1 MARRRLGQHFLRDP
15 SVRERIIRLA
25 ALSSE
30 DTVLE
35 VGAGKG
41 ILTRALAKR
50 AGRVVALE
58 IDKALADSL
67 RRTFS
72 KEPRVE
78 VLNENALTFDPRSLG
93 PGLKVV
99 SNLPYYAA
107 SAIILHLLSYRSSIA
122 DMVLMVQKEVAERI
136 TAGPGGKD
144 YGSLSLTI
152 QYWAD
157 AGLCFA
163 VPARAFRPA
172 PKVESAVLRITPL
185 PEPRVRV
192 RDEGFFF
199 RMVRATFA
207 HRRKTLLNNLKHFLE
222 PGMSQEALREL
233 LALAGID
240 PGRRS
245 ETLSL
250 HEFTRLSDILSKRLS
265 KRGEP

>member
-1 MARRRLGQHFLRDP
+1 
-15 SVRERIIRLA
+15 
-25 ALSSE
+25 
-30 DTVLE
+30 
-35 VGAGKG
+35 
-41 ILTRALAKR
+41 
-50 AGRVVALE
+50 
-58 IDKALADSL
+58 
-67 RRTFS
+67 
-72 KEPRVE
+72 
-78 VLNENALTFDPRSLG
+78 
-93 PGLKVV
+93 
-99 SNLPYYAA
+99 
-107 SAIILHLLSYRSSIA
+107 
-122 DMVLMVQKEVAERI
+122 
-136 TAGPGGKD
+136 
-144 YGSLSLTI
+144 
-152 QYWAD
+152 
-157 AGLCFA
+157 
-163 VPARAFRPA
+163 A

-245 ETLSL
+245 ETLCL